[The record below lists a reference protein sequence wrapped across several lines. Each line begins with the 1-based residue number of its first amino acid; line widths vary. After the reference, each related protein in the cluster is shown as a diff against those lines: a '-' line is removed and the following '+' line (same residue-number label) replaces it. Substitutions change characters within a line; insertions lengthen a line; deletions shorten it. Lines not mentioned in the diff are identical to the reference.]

1 VLTLA
6 LIFAANVVSTLISI
20 SLAAALSFRLLAGV
34 VDKMVSVS
42 VGVLLSTALTNL
54 LPEALKAGL
63 EAVTL
68 GWVLVG
74 GILGFFILEKLTL
87 LHHTH
92 HHEGDPHQH
101 GHGHDAR
108 EAGRG
113 AWPIL
118 VGDAFHNFGDGV
130 VIAAAFLLDLRAGV
144 LTACAV
150 FAHEV
155 PHEIGDFMILLN
167 AGFGRRRAFTFM
179 LVSGAAAVVGGVSGY
194 FLLESSRALIPYALL
209 VATAS
214 FVYIALADL
223 LPEMMRRKSLLRS
236 LPEVGLVLLG
246 VAVAGLIGVV
256 VRGA

>member
-6 LIFAANVVSTLISI
+6 LIFAANVLSTLISI
-20 SLAAALSFRLLAGV
+20 SLAAALSFRLLSGV
-34 VDKMVSVS
+34 VDRMVSLS
-42 VGVLLSTALTNL
+42 VGVLLATALTNL
-54 LPEALKAGL
+54 LPEALGSGL
-63 EAVTL
+63 DPTTI

-74 GILGFFILEKLTL
+74 GILAFFLLEKLTL
-87 LHHTH
+87 IHHTH
-92 HHEGDPHQH
+92 HHEGDSHH
-101 GHGHDAR
+101 HEHGHDAR

-155 PHEIGDFMILLN
+155 PHEIGDFMILMN
-167 AGFGRRRAFTFM
+167 AGFRPRRAFAFM
-179 LVSGAAAVVGGVSGY
+179 LLSGASAVVGGLSGY
-194 FLLESSRALIPYALL
+194 LLLDSSRALIPYALL
-209 VATAS
+209 VAAAS

-236 LPEVGLVLLG
+236 LPEVALVLLG
-246 VAVAGLIGVV
+246 VGLAGLIAAL
-256 VRGA
+256 VRA